1 MVAQLEFIPQLRVEF
16 IDTTLRDPGPDAEDA
31 GVIINHQRF
40 IHILLA

>member
-1 MVAQLEFIPQLRVEF
+1 MVPQLEFIPQSRVEF
-16 IDTTLRDPGPDAEDA
+16 IDTTLRDPDANAEDF